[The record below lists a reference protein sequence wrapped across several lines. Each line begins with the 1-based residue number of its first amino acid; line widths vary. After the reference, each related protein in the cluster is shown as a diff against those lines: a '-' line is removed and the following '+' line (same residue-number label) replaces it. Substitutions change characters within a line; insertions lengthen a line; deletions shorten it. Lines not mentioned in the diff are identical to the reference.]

1 MAAGRRAQVRQG
13 AGATVTAM
21 PRWSLA
27 VLVVAAKPVAS
38 RPADSQM

>member
-1 MAAGRRAQVRQG
+1 VAAGRRAQVRQG
-13 AGATVTAM
+13 AGATETAM

-27 VLVVAAKPVAS
+27 VLLVAAKPVAS